1 MRNNFF
7 FLFVYGMMRIVN
19 DDYVAQCL
27 RGKVRESESTL
38 IVYRLSKGPNR
49 K

>member
-19 DDYVAQCL
+19 DDYVAQL